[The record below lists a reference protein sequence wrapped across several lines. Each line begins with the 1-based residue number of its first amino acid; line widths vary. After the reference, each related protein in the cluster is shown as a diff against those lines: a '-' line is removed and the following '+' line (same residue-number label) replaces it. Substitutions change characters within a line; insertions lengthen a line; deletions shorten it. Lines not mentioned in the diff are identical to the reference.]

1 MFRLDKLR
9 CDEMQPL
16 ISLMQFIFAFDF
28 KTALASI
35 RKKHIGERAGLTR
48 SVDLSDMS
56 TGKNSGAKNQ
66 VIAHKGAREGEC
78 GSILSQTIVL

>member
-56 TGKNSGAKNQ
+56 TGKIAVPKTRSLLINEHGRVNAAQSSAKP
-66 VIAHKGAREGEC
+66 
-78 GSILSQTIVL
+78 

>member
-56 TGKNSGAKNQ
+56 TGKIAVPKNRSLLIKEHGRVNAAQSSAKP
-66 VIAHKGAREGEC
+66 
-78 GSILSQTIVL
+78 